1 MLYRLMLVDDEPE
14 IREGMKEIVDWAA
27 SGFQLVAEADN
38 GLDALQLAEQTRPD
52 LVITDV
58 RMRFMDGLEMVERMR
73 AFLPMAQFI
82 VVSGYDEFEYTRKSI
97 QIKIS
102 DYVLKPVSAAEFT
115 LVLERAKRALDQE
128 YARHNSVQVM
138 NRIFADSLPIL
149 RQQLLNS
156 LMSGGMDEVSARAA
170 AARYDL
176 NLEADRYAVA
186 LLNVASGGD
195 NQLAGDVELTR
206 LAVDRILREVV
217 GERTACHVFNYNGQV
232 AVLTM
237 LRREQSMSELLQ
249 LMDTA
254 AAVVRDYLGASV
266 TAGVG
271 EPCRELSGIPESA
284 RQAAAALNRW
294 VPADD
299 SQVVYIGDLKLTGGA
314 RLTADPQALARLKR
328 AIRGRGREEIASQV
342 RALIDPLRGEKIP
355 LSDYQAYMLEALMTV
370 LGVARDMQVELNTTR
385 GPSGSAIQ
393 EFLGIRDLEAAGD
406 MLLSLCLEVADA
418 IGSGHRECGARFSRQ
433 AQEYIERRAGE
444 ATLTIERVCEELK
457 VSPAFFRALLKRET
471 GQTFHQYLTGLR
483 MNRAMELLKTTTLK
497 TQEIAQ
503 MCGLGEASYFSYAF
517 KKHFGVSP
525 SQVRKDNG

>member
-82 VVSGYDEFEYTRKSI
+82 VVSGYDEFEYTHKSI

-266 TAGVG
+266 T
-271 EPCRELSGIPESA
+271 A